1 MASDSTYGD
10 PAIGSD
16 ERPIRVLLVEDDRD
30 LRGALSDLL
39 RLEHLDVVEARD
51 GLEALHLLRSG
62 EPAPDVILLDLVLPI
77 LSGRELRQVQLEDPA
92 LAGIPVVLLSSW
104 PLDVLADVPAAAAL
118 TKPCRPARL
127 LETLA
132 RVARPRR

>member
-1 MASDSTYGD
+1 MASDFTHGD
-10 PAIGSD
+10 PAVGSD
-16 ERPIRVLLVEDDRD
+16 QRPIRVLLVEDDRD
-30 LRGALSDLL
+30 LRGALSELL

-51 GLEALHLLRSG
+51 GLEALHHLRSG

-104 PLDVLADVPAAAAL
+104 PMDDVPAAAAL